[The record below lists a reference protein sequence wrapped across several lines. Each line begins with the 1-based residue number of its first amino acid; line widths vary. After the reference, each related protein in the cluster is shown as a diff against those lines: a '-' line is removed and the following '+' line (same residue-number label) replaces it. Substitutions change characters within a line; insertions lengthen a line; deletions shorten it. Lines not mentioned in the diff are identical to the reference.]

1 MDWQAVGL
9 TIRLAAAT
17 TAVLALIA
25 VPLAAW
31 LAFTRRRWSVVVE
44 GVVALPLVLPPT
56 VLGFYLLVGMGS
68 RSPIGRW
75 WESLTG
81 GPLVFTFTGLLV
93 ASVLYSL
100 PFAVQPLVASFAGVD
115 PRLREASAAL
125 GRTSAATLA
134 RVVVP
139 LSKPGLATA
148 AVLTFAHTVGE
159 FGVVLMVGG
168 NIAGETRTVSIS
180 IYDSVQALDYTA
192 AGTTS
197 ATLLGFS
204 LIVLLL
210 TYSLQ
215 RRGGPGWPRA

>member
-1 MDWQAVGL
+1 MDWQAIGL
-9 TIRLAAAT
+9 TFRLALAT
-17 TAVLALIA
+17 TAILLVLA

-31 LAFTRRRWSVVVE
+31 LAFTRRRWSVVIE

-56 VLGFYLLVGMGS
+56 VLGFYLLVAMGA
-68 RSPIGRW
+68 RSPIGQW
-75 WESLTG
+75 WQELTG
-81 GPLVFTFTGLLV
+81 SPLVFTFTGLLV

-100 PFAVQPLVASFAGVD
+100 PFAVQPLIASFSGID
-115 PRLREASAAL
+115 PRLREASAVL
-125 GRTSAATLA
+125 GRSTAGTLW
-134 RVVVP
+134 RVILP
-139 LSKPGLATA
+139 LSRPGLATA

-180 IYDSVQALDYTA
+180 IYDQVQALDYSA
-192 AGTTS
+192 AAATS
-197 ATLLGFS
+197 ALLLGFS
-204 LIVLLL
+204 FLVLVI